1 MHARI
6 AFMCNQALDFP
17 IDKVEKWKI
26 NTILI
31 SALPIHAFGNVSA
44 KRWAMNV
51 SESKKQRNWT
61 MIRIEWNDIVCK
73 IICERNKNPR

>member
-44 KRWAMNV
+44 KR
-51 SESKKQRNWT
+51 
-61 MIRIEWNDIVCK
+61 
-73 IICERNKNPR
+73 